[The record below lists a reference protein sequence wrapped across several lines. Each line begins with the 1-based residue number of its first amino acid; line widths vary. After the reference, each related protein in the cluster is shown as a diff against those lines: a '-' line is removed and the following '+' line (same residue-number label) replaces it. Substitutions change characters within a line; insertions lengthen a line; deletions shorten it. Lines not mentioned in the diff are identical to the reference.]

1 MERLRRDSIVL
12 KRSEL
17 CLHYCTAE
25 HKFGLIVTRSDL
37 VIKIWELP
45 VHFLVLHVDLLGDA
59 SEGSLNRSTTK
70 DACWSTNGRP
80 AKHRSKIPLL
90 FGYLLWLVNF
100 FCCLL
105 LRYDFLG
112 IRFTFRFLITALF
125 YTSRLRDICIFRNI
139 YNGLLLLV
147 HLTKNLILA
156 HYWRRSF
163 EKDRLLIELAGL
175 RHLFFHIIVKDG
187 VYSRIIDLFLFSKWS
202 QVYLILNDILI
213 SCGIWTWLRGL
224 FTVCRSL
231 IWRKKTIL
239 AESIT
244 FNPRSLLWSH
254 LLVVQLE
261 RRCCSDVTFMTRHTV
276 IDIRWLRSRA
286 FARRGIIR
294 FLGWSVSWVWITG
307 SKIFTC
313 FCKGNLLAL
322 KVSFDYFKGALLDI

>member
-25 HKFGLIVTRSDL
+25 HKFCLIVTRSDL
-37 VIKIWELP
+37 VIKIWDLP
-45 VHFLVLHVDLLGDA
+45 VHLLVLHVDLLGDA

-80 AKHRSKIPLL
+80 AKHGSKIPLL
-90 FGYLLWLVNF
+90 FGYLFWLVNF

-105 LRYDFLG
+105 LRYDFLW
-112 IRFTFRFLITALF
+112 IRFTFRFLITSLF
-125 YTSRLRDICIFRNI
+125 YTNRLRDI
-139 YNGLLLLV
+139 YSGLLLLFD
-147 HLTKNLILA
+147 LTKHLVLA
-156 HYWRRSF
+156 HYWRRCL

-175 RHLFFHIIVKDG
+175 RYLFFHIIVKDG
-187 VYSRIIDLFLFSKWS
+187 VYNRIIDLFLFSKWS

-213 SCGIWTWLRGL
+213 SCCIWTWLRGL

-254 LLVVQLE
+254 LLVVKLE
-261 RRCCSDVTFMTRHTV
+261 RRWCSDVTFMTRHTV
-276 IDIRWLRSRA
+276 INIRWLRSRA
-286 FARRGIIR
+286 FACRGIIR
-294 FLGWSVSWVWITG
+294 FLGRSVSWVGITG

-322 KVSFDYFKGALLDI
+322 EVSFDYFKGALLDI